1 MPRTIPVV
9 LAALLAFS
17 SAGARAQTAAELALQ
32 QVAGLAPQLALMAGS
47 TANLQSLAAGLV
59 LGQPIV
65 LTAVTPDGIAQT
77 VTLSPTAAMTP
88 AAAAQ
93 VLEQTRQVLIT
104 RGIASPTPEQI
115 GVALTGGT
123 LPTPVGNALVA
134 GTLTGTVNPAAMQ
147 VQRQVAGL
155 APLAGSS
162 TNLQNLTTGLTSGRP
177 ITLTGTTVGGTPTST
192 TFSVPGGPMSAFEA
206 SQALQFAGQLLAAQG
221 IVNPT
226 PEQIRAAL
234 LGGTVSGP
242 AGPVSLRGVL
252 EGRGTAQTAISGFG
266 TSTSP
271 SVNTSASPLVG
282 TSTSPT
288 TAPGSATAAPVTPTI
303 PDRAA
308 TAGREASAPSTPTAL
323 APTNGAP
330 SPAVQL
336 QGRR

>member
-1 MPRTIPVV
+1 MPRPAAVALATLLV
-9 LAALLAFS
+9 LVP
-17 SAGARAQTAAELALQ
+17 AGARAQTAAELAVQ
-32 QVAGLAPQLALMAGS
+32 QVAALAPQLALLAGS

-77 VTLSPTAAMTP
+77 VTLAPASAMAP

-93 VLEQTRQVLIT
+93 LLEQTRQMLIT
-104 RGIASPTPEQI
+104 RGIASPTPEQV

-155 APLAGSS
+155 APLAGSNA
-162 TNLQNLTTGLTSGRP
+162 NLQSLTQGLTSGTP
-177 ITLTGTTVGGTPTST
+177 ITLTGATPGGTPTST
-192 TFSVPGGPMSAFEA
+192 TFSAPGGAMSAFEA

-226 PEQIRAAL
+226 PDQVRAAL
-234 LGGTVSGP
+234 LGGTVTGP
-242 AGPVSLRGVL
+242 AGQVSLRGVL
-252 EGRGTAQTAISGFG
+252 EGRGTAQTAISGSG
-266 TSTSP
+266 TSDSP
-271 SVNTSASPLVG
+271 TVSTSASPIIG
-282 TSTSPT
+282 TSASPT
-288 TAPGSATAAPVTPTI
+288 TVPGSATGAALGPTV
-303 PDRAA
+303 PDRPAA
-308 TAGREASAPSTPTAL
+308 GAREASAPSPA
-323 APTNGAP
+323 AAAGPSNGAP